1 MSAELQTR
9 PAGTSPDPGTPL
21 LDVRGLRIAV
31 PGTAGPVDAVHGV
44 DLRIGRG
51 DALGLVGESGSGKTL
66 TCRAVLGVLPGRC
79 TVAGGTIDLD
89 GTDLAT
95 LSPKGWR
102 DVHALRI
109 GAVFQDPASYLNP
122 AQSVG
127 RQLAEVLR
135 VKAGLGRRAAKARAI
150 ELFQA
155 VGLKRP
161 EAVYDQIP
169 AHLSGGMQ
177 QRAML
182 AIAISCDPQLL
193 VADEPTT
200 ALDVKTQ
207 AEIVELLRGLRASIG
222 LSLLF
227 VSHDLAVVT
236 ELCGRIAVFRDG
248 RVVEEAATA
257 DLLAGRAAHPYTR
270 SLLRAAGLGTEDPD
284 REDHHGA

>member
-1 MSAELQTR
+1 MSADLQTR
-9 PAGTSPDPGTPL
+9 PEVAPPRDGEPV
-21 LDVRGLRIAV
+21 LDVRGLRVAV
-31 PGTAGPVDAVHGV
+31 PGVDGPVDAVHGV

-51 DALGLVGESGSGKTL
+51 ESLGLVGESGSGKTL

-79 TVAGGTIDLD
+79 TVAGGTIDLG
-89 GTDLAT
+89 GTDLAG
-95 LSPKGWR
+95 LSPAGWR
-102 DVHALRI
+102 DVHAVRI

-122 AQSVG
+122 SQSVG

-150 ELFQA
+150 ELLSL
-155 VGLKRP
+155 VGLKQP
-161 EAVYDQIP
+161 EVVYGQIP

-193 VADEPTT
+193 IADEPTT

-207 AEIVELLRGLRASIG
+207 AEIVALLRGLRERIG

-236 ELCGRIAVFRDG
+236 ELCDRIAVFRDG

-270 SLLRAAGLGTEDPD
+270 SLLRAAGLDVPATQEDD
-284 REDHHGA
+284 DVA

>member
-1 MSAELQTR
+1 MSADLATR
-9 PAGTSPDPGTPL
+9 PEAAAPVAGEPL
-21 LDVRGLRIAV
+21 LEVRGLRIAV
-31 PGTAGPVDAVHGV
+31 PGADGPVDAVHGV

-51 DALGLVGESGSGKTL
+51 ESLGLVGESGSGKTL

-79 TVAGGTIDLD
+79 TVAGGTIDLG

-95 LSPKGWR
+95 LSAKGWR

-122 AQSVG
+122 SQSVG

-135 VKAGLGRRAAKARAI
+135 IKTGLGRRAAKARAI
-150 ELFQA
+150 ELLTA

-161 EAVYDQIP
+161 EVVYDQIP

-193 VADEPTT
+193 IADEPTT

-207 AEIVELLRGLRASIG
+207 AEIVALLRGLRESIG

-236 ELCGRIAVFRDG
+236 ELCDRIAVFQGG
-248 RVVEEAATA
+248 RIVEEAATA
-257 DLLAGRAAHPYTR
+257 DLLAGRATHPYTR
-270 SLLRAAGLGTEDPD
+270 SLLRAAGLETTV
-284 REDHHGA
+284 REDADVA

>member
-1 MSAELQTR
+1 MAPELAVR
-9 PAGTSPDPGTPL
+9 PAAEAPAPGTTV

-31 PGTAGPVDAVHGV
+31 PGVDGPVDAIHGV
-44 DLRIGRG
+44 DLRVGRG
-51 DALGLVGESGSGKTL
+51 EALGLVGESGSGKTL

-79 TVAGGTIDLD
+79 TVAGGTIDLG

-95 LSPKGWR
+95 LSPAGWR

-122 AQSVG
+122 SQAVG
-127 RQLAEVLR
+127 RQLSEVLR
-135 VKAGLGRRAAKARAI
+135 VRTGLGRRAAKARAL
-150 ELFQA
+150 ELLAA
-155 VGLKRP
+155 VGLRDP
-161 EAVYDQIP
+161 ERVHDRIP
-169 AHLSGGMQ
+169 SELSGGMQ
-177 QRAML
+177 QRVML

-193 VADEPTT
+193 IADEPTT

-207 AEIVELLRGLRASIG
+207 AEIVALLRELRERIG

-236 ELCGRIAVFRDG
+236 ELCDRIAVFRDG
-248 RVVEEAATA
+248 RIVEEAATA

-270 SLLRAAGLGTEDPD
+270 SLLRAAGLGEDD
-284 REDHHGA
+284 GVA